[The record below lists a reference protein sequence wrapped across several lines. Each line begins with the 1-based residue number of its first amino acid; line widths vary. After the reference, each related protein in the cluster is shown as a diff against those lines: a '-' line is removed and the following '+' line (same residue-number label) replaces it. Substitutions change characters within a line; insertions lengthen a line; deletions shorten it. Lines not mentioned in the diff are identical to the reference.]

1 MPHIKNTLF
10 RHRIIDKCLRNP
22 YKPFPSKQELR
33 VACEEELFGSE
44 DGSNIC
50 DSTIEKDLFAMRQE
64 YDAPIKYS
72 KLNKGYYYE
81 DPEFTINDVPL
92 NESDLDA
99 VRFAA
104 NTLLQFKDVEL
115 FREFGNAIDKIVDRV
130 ALSTQAK
137 QQPELNEFVQF
148 ETAVSIGG
156 GEFLPDLLS
165 AIQKS
170 VAVYFEYENF
180 NSKTVKPR
188 KVCPLLLKEYRNR
201 WYLISYDLVKDRIT
215 TYALERMRNLEL
227 SEEKVV
233 KPHTFNPTDFFRY
246 SVGIST
252 SESAPELVEFTAS
265 EVASKYLETQP
276 LHHSQ
281 QPIKTTEKGTVF
293 QLEVFVSEELIR
305 SVLSFGGEITIHKP
319 NSLAEEIKT
328 RLGEMVRNYGIKK

>member
-22 YKPFPSKQELR
+22 YKQFPSKQELR

-170 VAVYFEYENF
+170 VAVYFDYENF

-201 WYLISYDLVKDRIT
+201 WYLISYDLVKDKIT

-252 SESAPELVEFTAS
+252 SESAPDLVEFTAS
-265 EVASKYLETQP
+265 DIASKYLETQP

-281 QPIKTTEKGTVF
+281 QPIKTNERGTVF

-305 SVLSFGGEITIHKP
+305 SILSFGGEITVHQP
-319 NSLAEEIKT
+319 SSLAEEIKT
-328 RLGEMVRNYGIKK
+328 RLGEMMQNYGLKK